1 MNQAFFVGRLGR
13 DAELRYTGAG
23 KAVSNFSIAVDVGWG
38 DKKHTLWVS
47 CTLWEK
53 AAESLTPFLTKG
65 KQVAV
70 SGQIDMRTYTNRN
83 EEKQTQLTLNVKD
96 VALCGGGERRQA
108 DGEDTTEQPAHPT
121 IADDDIPF

>member
-13 DAELRYTGAG
+13 DAELRYTGSG

-47 CTLWEK
+47 CALWEK
-53 AAESLTPFLTKG
+53 AAENLTQYLTKG

-70 SGQIDMRTYTNRN
+70 SGQIDLRTYTNRS
-83 EEKQTQLTLNVKD
+83 EEKQTQLTLNVKE
-96 VALCGGGERRQA
+96 VALCGGGEARQA
-108 DGEDTTEQPAHPT
+108 DAAPAERPGSSPE
-121 IADDDIPF
+121 ISDEDIPF